1 VSATKTEIIHRIGF
15 TLVNLRHWVFT
26 LTTRTVLIK
35 VAQYKWFANGKTFVY
50 NFEES
55 FHFVSKC
62 ARFAFHIMFKNL
74 LICSIN
80 YLMSFGVLFMN
91 SFPLQVIFPF
101 GSNSKVL
108 FFLLSTSGLVS
119 ENKIFFRSG
128 LMSWVNKLL
137 IVLGKMLISSL
148 VNRLNVIKYNVHR
161 LNDATAFNADDKF
174 LFF

>member
-1 VSATKTEIIHRIGF
+1 
-15 TLVNLRHWVFT
+15 
-26 LTTRTVLIK
+26 
-35 VAQYKWFANGKTFVY
+35 
-50 NFEES
+50 
-55 FHFVSKC
+55 
-62 ARFAFHIMFKNL
+62 MFKNL